1 MIMFPL
7 NEESE
12 SLHQMLAQC
21 GNVTKM
27 VGTGYKLELD
37 RNEFAITRPN
47 DVTSLLT
54 QTTVCDVL
62 ILYGRYDMEIS
73 QDVLSL
79 LRMIGASSG
88 FPTILFGVMGLESL
102 PAAKRMQAR
111 RLLQTKFEQEQ
122 VLPIDKFKTYPMDNE
137 QDLGQGPIF
146 STS

>member
-7 NEESE
+7 NDESE

-62 ILYGRYDMEIS
+62 ILYGRYDMVKVS
-73 QDVLSL
+73 RSSSL
-79 LRMIGASSG
+79 DLQLKLRNSV
-88 FPTILFGVMGLESL
+88 ILNLDIRNF
-102 PAAKRMQAR
+102 R
-111 RLLQTKFEQEQ
+111 RCPLA
-122 VLPIDKFKTYPMDNE
+122 
-137 QDLGQGPIF
+137 
-146 STS
+146 TSNDRCLFWIPDYFIWRHGS